1 MVTLFPHRSHT
12 LHRVLIVLIGVP
24 KMFVFRKGGVIV
36 FRKME
41 QIINSLAEKQMADF
55 PFNIKL
61 LRIQYTVNIIDGKE
75 SS

>member
-1 MVTLFPHRSHT
+1 MVELFPHRSHM
-12 LHRVLIVLIGVP
+12 LHRLLIVVIAVP
-24 KMFVFRKGGVIV
+24 KIFVLKGGITV

-41 QIINSLAEKQMADF
+41 RIINSLAEKQMADF
-55 PFNIKL
+55 PLNIKL